1 MTKIGL
7 TSLDTVKKASV
18 KIFFKLL
25 FETRVARGILCPLQK
40 IMMAEVI
47 GHIQLAILRIC
58 GKKIRICGNVSIS
71 TTTAPMD
78 TKLGKVVTYK
88 EGLPPIK
95 SHDPLIT

>member
-18 KIFFKLL
+18 KNFFKLL

-47 GHIQLAILRIC
+47 GHIQLPILRIC
-58 GKKIRICGNVSIS
+58 GKKSVFAGMFLS
-71 TTTAPMD
+71 
-78 TKLGKVVTYK
+78 
-88 EGLPPIK
+88 
-95 SHDPLIT
+95 PLSPQRLWIPNLARW

>member
-47 GHIQLAILRIC
+47 GHIQLPILRI
-58 GKKIRICGNVSIS
+58 
-71 TTTAPMD
+71 
-78 TKLGKVVTYK
+78 
-88 EGLPPIK
+88 
-95 SHDPLIT
+95 